1 MRYMFAVGLVAVTV
15 AWTIPDRVDAATFTP
30 VDLSEVANFNLQAR
44 NSLYPTGTFQT
55 RFAVPFEIVDSPN
68 NLVNNAW
75 GSGDGRRGAGGNDGQ
90 WKARLPIDADGV
102 ETIYTLANTDWGTHG
117 LKRFSV
123 TGEFSNGKDVIWTYE
138 NGKNLRQW
146 SLFPVWSTEING
158 TNTREVF
165 RVDAPLPRFDNV
177 PDVLDM
183 QALEVPRE
191 FRGTTLEALVFADTR
206 NTFVHSAFVA
216 GVTLSDISS
225 VFGESISGTVVP
237 LPAAAPLLATAVGGL
252 ALYARRR
259 RKAA

>member
-15 AWTIPDRVDAATFTP
+15 ASTIPDRVDAATFTP

-44 NSLYPTGTFQT
+44 KNSLYPTGTFQT

-75 GSGDGRRGAGGNDGQ
+75 GSGDGRLGGGGNDGV
-90 WKARLPIDADGV
+90 WTATLPVSASNV
-102 ETIYTLANTDWGTHG
+102 STIYTLAGTDWGRNG
-117 LKRFSV
+117 LKDFSV
-123 TGEFSNGKDVIWTYE
+123 TAEYDDGTELIWFYEDGKQLRDW
-138 NGKNLRQW
+138 NLFFA
-146 SLFPVWSTEING
+146 SSVNG
-158 TNTREVF
+158 TDTREVY
-165 RVDAPLPRFDNV
+165 RVSPPLPVKDGN

-183 QALEVPRE
+183 QALNVPATYRPK
-191 FRGTTLEALVFADTR
+191 TLEALVFSDTR
-206 NTFVHSAFVA
+206 QTLVHSAFVA
-216 GVTLSDISS
+216 AVTLSDLGS
-225 VFGESISGTVVP
+225 VTGAALDPVP